1 MPRFP
6 NSHSDAP
13 LYDLHT
19 HSTASDGAYSP
30 AELVHQAAAA
40 GVTVLALTDHDSTAG
55 LDEAETGAIE
65 AGIQLIP
72 GVEISATW
80 AEKTI
85 HIVGLQIDR
94 HCDVLVQGLSVLQA
108 TRLERA
114 QEIGRRLDRHG
125 IPGTFEVARHMAGEG
140 MITRTHFARHL
151 VELGLAGSVKDV
163 FERFLTRGKPG
174 YVPTRWAEMA
184 DAIAW
189 IREAGGV
196 AVLAHPQRYKLTA
209 SWMRRLIG
217 EFKEC
222 GGAGL
227 EVVSGTASPSDT
239 QSSAEY
245 ARRFGLYASAGSDFH
260 SPETAWLKLG
270 RLPPLPSDLS
280 PVWTLWN
287 S

>member
-1 MPRFP
+1 V
-6 NSHSDAP
+6 S

-19 HSTASDGAYSP
+19 HSTASDGAYAP
-30 AELVHQAAAA
+30 AELVRQAGAA
-40 GVTVLALTDHDSTAG
+40 GVTVLALTDHDSTEG
-55 LDEAETGAIE
+55 LGEAESAARE

-80 AEKTI
+80 ADKTI
-85 HIVGLQIDR
+85 HIVGLRIDR
-94 HCDVLVQGLSVLQA
+94 RADALKLGLSRLQA

-114 QEIGRRLDRHG
+114 EEIGRRLDRHG
-125 IPGTFEVARHMAGEG
+125 IPGTFEAAREMAGDG

-151 VELGLAGSVKDV
+151 AGLGLAGSVKDV

-184 DAIAW
+184 EAVDW
-189 IREAGGV
+189 IRSAGGV
-196 AVLAHPQRYKLTA
+196 AVLAHPQRYKLTG

-222 GGAGL
+222 GGRAL
-227 EVVSGTASPSDT
+227 EVVSGTASPGET

-245 ARRFGLYASAGSDFH
+245 ARRFELCASSGSDFH

-270 RLPPLPSDLS
+270 RLPPLPADLV

-287 S
+287 H

>member
-1 MPRFP
+1 M
-6 NSHSDAP
+6 P

-30 AELVHQAAAA
+30 SELVRQAAAA
-40 GVTVLALTDHDSTAG
+40 GVNVLALTDHDSTAG
-55 LDEAETGAIE
+55 LDEAETAALE

-72 GVEISATW
+72 GVEISVTW
-80 AEKTI
+80 ADKTI
-85 HIVGLQIDR
+85 HIVGLRIDR
-94 HCDVLVQGLSVLQA
+94 HCNVLKQGLSRLQA

-114 QEIGRRLDRHG
+114 QEIGRRLYRHG
-125 IPGTFEVARHMAGEG
+125 VPGTFEAAREMAGEG

-151 VELGLAGSVKDV
+151 VELGLAGSMKDV

-174 YVPTRWAEMA
+174 YVSTRWAEMA

-189 IREAGGV
+189 IREAGGG

-222 GGAGL
+222 GGEAL
-227 EVVSGTASPSDT
+227 EVVSGTASPSET

-245 ARRFGLYASAGSDFH
+245 ARRFELCASSGSDFH
-260 SPETAWLKLG
+260 SPETAWVKLG
-270 RLPPLPSDLS
+270 RLPPLPSDLT
-280 PVWTLWN
+280 PVWTHWN
-287 S
+287 H

>member
-1 MPRFP
+1 M
-6 NSHSDAP
+6 P

-30 AELVHQAAAA
+30 SELVRQAAAA
-40 GVTVLALTDHDSTAG
+40 GVNVLALTDHDSTAG
-55 LDEAETGAIE
+55 LDEAETAALD

-72 GVEISATW
+72 GVEISVTW
-80 AEKTI
+80 ADKTI
-85 HIVGLQIDR
+85 HIVGLRIDR
-94 HCDVLVQGLSVLQA
+94 HCNVLKQGLSRLQA

-114 QEIGRRLDRHG
+114 QEIGRRLDRYG
-125 IPGTFEVARHMAGEG
+125 VPGTFEAAREMAGDG

-151 VELGLAGSVKDV
+151 VELGLAGSMKDV

-174 YVPTRWAEMA
+174 YVSTRWAEMA

-189 IREAGGV
+189 IREAGGG

-222 GGAGL
+222 GGEAI

-245 ARRFGLYASAGSDFH
+245 ARRFGLRASSGSDFH
-260 SPETAWLKLG
+260 SPETAWVKLG
-270 RLPPLPSDLS
+270 RLPPLPSDLT
-280 PVWTLWN
+280 PVWTHWN
-287 S
+287 H

>member
-1 MPRFP
+1 V
-6 NSHSDAP
+6 S

-19 HSTASDGAYSP
+19 HSTASDGAYPPS
-30 AELVHQAAAA
+30 ELVRQAAAA

-55 LDEAETGAIE
+55 LDEAETTALE
-65 AGIQLIP
+65 VGIQLIP
-72 GVEISATW
+72 GVEISVTW
-80 AEKTI
+80 ADKTI
-85 HIVGLQIDR
+85 HIVGLRIDR
-94 HCDVLVQGLSVLQA
+94 HCNVLKLGLSRLQA

-114 QEIGRRLDRHG
+114 QEIGRRLDRYG
-125 IPGTFEVARHMAGEG
+125 VPSTFEAARDMAGDG

-151 VELGLAGSVKDV
+151 VSLGLAGSVKDV

-189 IREAGGV
+189 IRKAGGG

-222 GGAGL
+222 GGEAI
-227 EVVSGTASPSDT
+227 EVVSGTASPNDT

-245 ARRFGLYASAGSDFH
+245 ARRFGLCASSGSDFH

-270 RLPPLPSDLS
+270 RLPPLPSDLT
-280 PVWTLWN
+280 PIWTLWN